1 MEKVGFG
8 DCLLWLKRV
17 DENSIKDF
25 VTFCATIKTEPT
37 DAANTPP
44 IKVSRKKKDMGVME
58 EEDNSYVESGDIDS
72 DYNSEEENEVGI
84 DLNKENFLDEGM
96 INLYPILFTY

>member
-17 DENSIKDF
+17 DENAIKDF

-37 DAANTPP
+37 EAANTPP
-44 IKVSRKKKDMGVME
+44 IKVSRKTWE
-58 EEDNSYVESGDIDS
+58 
-72 DYNSEEENEVGI
+72 
-84 DLNKENFLDEGM
+84 
-96 INLYPILFTY
+96 